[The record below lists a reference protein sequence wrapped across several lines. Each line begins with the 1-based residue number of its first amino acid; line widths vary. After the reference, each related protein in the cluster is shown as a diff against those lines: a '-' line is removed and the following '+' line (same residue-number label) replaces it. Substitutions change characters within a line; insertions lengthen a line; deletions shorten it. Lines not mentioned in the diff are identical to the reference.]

1 MLKELERKQA
11 EMQRQELMGPGVK
24 LKPGE
29 EGYDPYEDYPDAT
42 LLGGDFREDEE
53 RENVFKRLMKAACG
67 LTKKGEVRNAVGGIL
82 SDAPRTSG
90 DDEVNV

>member
-1 MLKELERKQA
+1 
-11 EMQRQELMGPGVK
+11 MGPGVK

-67 LTKKGEVRNAVGGIL
+67 LTKKGEV
-82 SDAPRTSG
+82 
-90 DDEVNV
+90 